1 MIRKYQFAEISA
13 TRSGGCLLPRREV
26 RSAPGD
32 FDTRQEGNVSSGRR
46 EARPTGGSEVTA
58 ELVHVGF
65 GNLVAMNRVTAITTP
80 DSAPIRHLLKR
91 LRETQ
96 QLIDMTRGR
105 KTKSVIFL
113 DNGQVALAPIE
124 PRFIAGR
131 HAKEHGEADVAPV
144 RKRRADRE
152 GVSPES
158 PGDSG
163 SSPAGG
169 RRPRPT
175 GARGPRVP
183 LLVVVSG
190 PSGAGKDSLVERLR
204 AAAGTL
210 PEPRPHFAITAT
222 TRPPRASERDGVD
235 YYFHSD
241 AGFAELEARGGLL
254 ESATVYGHHYGVPRQ
269 PIEDALAR
277 GQDVFVKT
285 DVQGAATIR
294 RQVAG
299 ALTIFLTAPS
309 LEVLEARLRAR
320 AADSEAALATRLAT
334 ARAEL
339 ECAASFDYV
348 VTNHPGRLDEAVAAV
363 EAICSAERLRSGR
376 TPPRILPALR

>member
-1 MIRKYQFAEISA
+1 MTS
-13 TRSGGCLLPRREV
+13 
-26 RSAPGD
+26 
-32 FDTRQEGNVSSGRR
+32 
-46 EARPTGGSEVTA
+46 

-91 LRETQ
+91 LRETH

-131 HAKEHGEADVAPV
+131 HAKEHGEADVAPS
-144 RKRRADRE
+144 RRRRAARDE
-152 GVSPES
+152 VTADL
-158 PGDSG
+158 PGASEA
-163 SSPAGG
+163 SPAGG
-169 RRPRPT
+169 RRPRPAAT
-175 GARGPRVP
+175 RETRVP
-183 LLVVVSG
+183 LLAVLSG
-190 PSGAGKDSLVERLR
+190 PSGAGKDALVDRLR
-204 AAAGTL
+204 AAAGTR

-222 TRPPRASERDGVD
+222 TRPPRVGERDGVD
-235 YYFHSD
+235 YYFHSE

-254 ESATVYGHHYGVPRQ
+254 ESATVYGHRYGVPRQ
-269 PIEDALAR
+269 PIAEALAR
-277 GQDVFVKT
+277 GQDVFIKT

-320 AADSEAALATRLAT
+320 GTDTEADLATRLAT

-348 VTNHPGRLDEAVAAV
+348 VTNPPGRLDEAVAAV
-363 EAICSAERLRSGR
+363 EAICSAERHRSGR
-376 TPPRILPALR
+376 TPPAIRPISPADAAE